1 MLSIGKQLTP
11 DQRISKA
18 VNRIMDK
25 ITALSSVLMIGE
37 RNVVEDVKTAC
48 TNGRDEKYGRDFVES
63 INDGELRFTVLHEQ
77 YHKLY
82 KHLITWRQ
90 LYEED
95 ADIANQA
102 CDYVINL
109 KIVDEFGKA
118 QMENGDLFI
127 KPFDWILIDE
137 RFREMSARQVFDIL
151 KKEKTA
157 EPQGGQGQGQGQSN
171 DDGQGDN
178 QGEDDGKSSG
188 DGQPQRDSKP
198 NRPMDTHDWDGAKAI
213 PEDETKTLEREIDEA
228 IRQGALV
235 AGKLGSGG
243 MRDLGNILQPKVDWR
258 QVLRDFITATC
269 AGKDYSTWRRPNRR
283 FIASDIYMP
292 SSISEQVEELVL
304 AIDTSGSI
312 GRRELANF
320 LGEVKCVAEVVK
332 PNRVRVLYWDTKIVA
347 DELYEGDAV
356 ADLIRSTKPAG
367 GGGTDI
373 NCVCE
378 YLANNKVK
386 PQAVIVLTDG
396 YLGSSW
402 GKWSVPIL
410 WCILNHKSAKP
421 TVGQTVHIK
430 DN

>member
-37 RNVVEDVKTAC
+37 RNVVDNLPTAC

-63 INDGELRFTVLHEQ
+63 IDDGELRFTVLHEQ

-90 LYEED
+90 LYDED
-95 ADIANQA
+95 GDIANQA

-109 KIVDEFGKA
+109 KIVDEFGETR
-118 QMENGDLFI
+118 MENGDLFI
-127 KPFDWILIDE
+127 KPFDWILIDG
-137 RFREMSARQVFDIL
+137 RFRGMSARQVFDIL
-151 KKEKTA
+151 KKEKSD
-157 EPQGGQGQGQGQSN
+157 EPQGGNGGGG
-171 DDGQGDN
+171 DGQGNN
-178 QGEDDGKSSG
+178 QGEGNGKDSG
-188 DGQPQRDSKP
+188 DTQPQRGGKP

-213 PEDETKTLEREIDEA
+213 PEDEAKTLEREIDEA

-243 MRDLGNILQPKVDWR
+243 MRDLGNILQPKIDWR

-269 AGKDYSTWRRPNRR
+269 AGKDFSTWRRPNRR

-292 SSISEQVEELVL
+292 SSISEHVEELVL

-312 GRRELANF
+312 GCRELANF

-356 ADLIRSTKPAG
+356 TDLIRSTKPAG

-373 NCVCE
+373 NCVCD
-378 YLANNKVK
+378 YLASNKVK

-421 TVGQTVHIK
+421 TVGQAVHIE

>member
-37 RNVVEDVKTAC
+37 RNVVDNLPTAC
-48 TNGRDEKYGRDFVES
+48 TNGRDEKYGRDFIES
-63 INDGELRFTVLHEQ
+63 IDDGELRFTVLHEQ

-90 LYEED
+90 LYDED
-95 ADIANQA
+95 GDIANQA

-109 KIVDEFGKA
+109 KIVDEFGETR
-118 QMENGDLFI
+118 MENGDLFI

-137 RFREMSARQVFDIL
+137 RFRGMSARQVFDIL
-151 KKEKTA
+151 KKEKSD
-157 EPQGGQGQGQGQSN
+157 EPQGGNGGGG
-171 DDGQGDN
+171 DGQGNN
-178 QGEDDGKSSG
+178 QGEGDGKDSG
-188 DGQPQRDSKP
+188 DTQPQRGGKP

-213 PEDETKTLEREIDEA
+213 PEDEAKTLEREIDEA

-243 MRDLGNILQPKVDWR
+243 MRDLGNILQPKIDWR

-269 AGKDYSTWRRPNRR
+269 AGKDFSTWRRPNRR

-292 SSISEQVEELVL
+292 SSISEHVEELVL

-356 ADLIRSTKPAG
+356 TDLIRSTKPAG

-373 NCVCE
+373 NCVCD
-378 YLANNKVK
+378 YLASNKVK

-421 TVGQTVHIK
+421 TVGQAVHIE

>member
-37 RNVVEDVKTAC
+37 RNVVDNLPTAC

-63 INDGELRFTVLHEQ
+63 IDDGELRFTVLHEQ

-90 LYEED
+90 LYDED
-95 ADIANQA
+95 GDIANQA

-109 KIVDEFGKA
+109 KIVDEFGETR
-118 QMENGDLFI
+118 MENGDLFI

-137 RFREMSARQVFDIL
+137 RFRGMSARQVFDIL
-151 KKEKTA
+151 KKEKPD
-157 EPQGGQGQGQGQSN
+157 EPQGGNGGGG
-171 DDGQGDN
+171 DGQGNN
-178 QGEDDGKSSG
+178 QGEGDGKDSG
-188 DGQPQRDSKP
+188 DTQPQRGGKP

-213 PEDETKTLEREIDEA
+213 PEDEAKTLEREIDEA

-243 MRDLGNILQPKVDWR
+243 MRDLGNILQPKIDWR

-269 AGKDYSTWRRPNRR
+269 AGKDFSTWRRPNRR

-292 SSISEQVEELVL
+292 SSISEHVEELVL

-356 ADLIRSTKPAG
+356 TDLIRSTKPAG

-373 NCVCE
+373 NCVCD
-378 YLANNKVK
+378 YLASNKVK

-421 TVGQTVHIK
+421 TVGQAVHIE

>member
-37 RNVVEDVKTAC
+37 RNVVDNLPTAC

-63 INDGELRFTVLHEQ
+63 IDDGELRFTVLHEQ

-95 ADIANQA
+95 GDIANQA

-109 KIVDEFGKA
+109 KIVDEFGETR
-118 QMENGDLFI
+118 MENGDLFI

-137 RFREMSARQVFDIL
+137 RFRGMSARQVFDIL
-151 KKEKTA
+151 KEEKPD
-157 EPQGGQGQGQGQSN
+157 EPQDGNGGGG
-171 DDGQGDN
+171 DGQGNN
-178 QGEDDGKSSG
+178 QGEGDGKDSG
-188 DGQPQRDSKP
+188 DTQPQRGGKP

-213 PEDETKTLEREIDEA
+213 PEDEAKTLEREIDEA

-243 MRDLGNILQPKVDWR
+243 MRDLGNILQPKIDWR

-269 AGKDYSTWRRPNRR
+269 SGKDFSTWRRPNRR

-292 SSISEQVEELVL
+292 SSISEHVEELVL

-312 GRRELANF
+312 GSRELANF

-356 ADLIRSTKPAG
+356 TDLIRSTKPAG

-373 NCVCE
+373 NCVCD
-378 YLANNKVK
+378 YLASNKVK

-421 TVGQTVHIK
+421 TVGQAVHIE

>member
-37 RNVVEDVKTAC
+37 RNVVDNLPTAC

-63 INDGELRFTVLHEQ
+63 IDDGELRFTVLHEQ

-90 LYEED
+90 LYDED
-95 ADIANQA
+95 GDIANQA

-109 KIVDEFGKA
+109 KIVDEFGETR
-118 QMENGDLFI
+118 MENGDLFI

-137 RFREMSARQVFDIL
+137 RFRGMSARQVFDIL
-151 KKEKTA
+151 KKEKSD
-157 EPQGGQGQGQGQSN
+157 EPQGGNGGGG
-171 DDGQGDN
+171 DGQGNN
-178 QGEDDGKSSG
+178 QGEGDGKDSG
-188 DGQPQRDSKP
+188 DTQPQRGGKP

-213 PEDETKTLEREIDEA
+213 PEDEAKTLEREIDEA

-243 MRDLGNILQPKVDWR
+243 MRDLGNILQPKIDWR

-269 AGKDYSTWRRPNRR
+269 AGKDFSTWRRPNRR

-292 SSISEQVEELVL
+292 SSISEHVEELVL

-356 ADLIRSTKPAG
+356 TDLIRSTKPAG

-373 NCVCE
+373 NCVCD
-378 YLANNKVK
+378 YLASNKVK

-421 TVGQTVHIK
+421 TVGQAVHIE

>member
-37 RNVVEDVKTAC
+37 RNVVDNLPTAC

-63 INDGELRFTVLHEQ
+63 IDDGELRFTVLHEQ

-90 LYEED
+90 LYDED
-95 ADIANQA
+95 GDIANQA

-109 KIVDEFGKA
+109 KIVDEFGETR
-118 QMENGDLFI
+118 MENGDLFI

-137 RFREMSARQVFDIL
+137 RFRGMSARQVFDIL
-151 KKEKTA
+151 KKEKSD
-157 EPQGGQGQGQGQSN
+157 EPQGGNGGGG
-171 DDGQGDN
+171 DGQGNN
-178 QGEDDGKSSG
+178 QGEGDGKDSG
-188 DGQPQRDSKP
+188 DTQPQRGGKP

-213 PEDETKTLEREIDEA
+213 PEDEAKTLEREIDEA

-243 MRDLGNILQPKVDWR
+243 MRDLGNILQPKIDWR

-269 AGKDYSTWRRPNRR
+269 AGKDFSTWRRPNRR

-292 SSISEQVEELVL
+292 SSISEHVEELVL

-312 GRRELANF
+312 GCRELANF

-356 ADLIRSTKPAG
+356 TDLIRSTKPAG

-373 NCVCE
+373 NCVCD
-378 YLANNKVK
+378 YLASNKVK

-421 TVGQTVHIK
+421 TVGQAVHIE

>member
-37 RNVVEDVKTAC
+37 RNVVDNLPTAC

-63 INDGELRFTVLHEQ
+63 IDDGELRFTVLHEQ

-90 LYEED
+90 LYDED
-95 ADIANQA
+95 GDIANQA

-109 KIVDEFGKA
+109 KIVDEFGETR
-118 QMENGDLFI
+118 MENGDLFI
-127 KPFDWILIDE
+127 KPFDWILIDG
-137 RFREMSARQVFDIL
+137 RFRGMSARQVFDIL
-151 KKEKTA
+151 KKEKSD
-157 EPQGGQGQGQGQSN
+157 EPQGGNGGGG
-171 DDGQGDN
+171 DGQGNN
-178 QGEDDGKSSG
+178 QGEGDGKDSG
-188 DGQPQRDSKP
+188 DTQPQRGGKP

-213 PEDETKTLEREIDEA
+213 PEDEAKTLEREIDEA

-243 MRDLGNILQPKVDWR
+243 MRDLGNILQPKIDWR

-269 AGKDYSTWRRPNRR
+269 AGKDFSTWRRPNRR

-292 SSISEQVEELVL
+292 SSISEHVEELVL

-312 GRRELANF
+312 GCRELANF

-356 ADLIRSTKPAG
+356 TDLIRSTKPAG

-373 NCVCE
+373 NCVCD
-378 YLANNKVK
+378 YLASNKVK

-421 TVGQTVHIK
+421 TVGQAVHIE

>member
-18 VNRIMDK
+18 VNKIMDK

-37 RNVVEDVKTAC
+37 RTVVDGLPTAC
-48 TNGRDEKYGRDFVES
+48 TNGRDEKYGYDFVES
-63 INDGELRFTVLHEQ
+63 IDDGELRFTVLHEQ

-82 KHLITWRQ
+82 KHMITWRE
-90 LYEED
+90 LHEED
-95 ADIANQA
+95 ADLANQA

-109 KIVDEFGKA
+109 KIVDEFGETR
-118 QMENGDLFI
+118 MDNGDLFI

-137 RFREMSARQVFDIL
+137 RFRGMNARQVFDIL
-151 KKEKTA
+151 KKEQPTNPDK
-157 EPQGGQGQGQGQSN
+157 PKGDGKDG
-171 DDGQGDN
+171 DGQGDQ
-178 QGEDDGKSSG
+178 QGESDGQGSG
-188 DGQPQRDSKP
+188 KQQPQRGGKHGC
-198 NRPMDTHDWDGAKAI
+198 PMDTHDWEGAKQI

-243 MRDLGNILQPKVDWR
+243 MRDLGNILQPKIDWR

-292 SSISEQVEELVL
+292 SSINEQVEELVL

-320 LGEVKCVAEVVK
+320 LGEVKCVSEVVK
-332 PNRVRVLYWDTKIVA
+332 PERVRVLYWDTKVVA

-356 ADLIRSTKPAG
+356 TDLIRSTKPAG

-373 NCVCE
+373 NCVCKHI
-378 YLANNKVK
+378 ADNNIK

-421 TVGQTVHIK
+421 TVGQAVHIE